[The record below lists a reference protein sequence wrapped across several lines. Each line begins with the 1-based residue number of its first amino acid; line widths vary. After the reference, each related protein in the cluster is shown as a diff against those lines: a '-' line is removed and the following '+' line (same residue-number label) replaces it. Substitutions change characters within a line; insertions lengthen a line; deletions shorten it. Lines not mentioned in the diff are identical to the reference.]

1 MQTRTQ
7 ALIANGRELFKS
19 FQRNET
25 QITAAS
31 MAYAILFALVPLLI
45 FIAALSGF
53 VSRWIGS
60 DDTVSNVTDFT
71 FRHLPESTAAA
82 LRDPIEA
89 ILRKEAGGLLSVG
102 AVLAL
107 WGARSVIGSAM
118 RAVNKAYGVEDTRGW
133 LRINAIALGLTF
145 GLALTAVIASA
156 SVLLGSRW
164 GDKTA
169 DRVGLGKEFADVW
182 SYARWPLIG
191 VLLVVALVGF
201 YQVAPA
207 VPTTVR
213 LVLPGAI
220 FCIVGWALAIFGI
233 SFYFSISGS
242 YAAAYGI
249 LGGLLA
255 FVFWLFVMSL
265 VFALGAEINALVY
278 RHALQEVVP
287 PTAVPTVVQQ
297 PHPQPSVAAG
307 D

>member
-1 MQTRTQ
+1 MQSRTQ
-7 ALIANGRELFKS
+7 ALIANARELLKS

-31 MAYAILFALVPLLI
+31 MAYSILFALVPLLL

-53 VSRWIGS
+53 VSRWIGA
-60 DDTVSNVTDFT
+60 DDTVADVTDFA
-71 FRHLPESTAAA
+71 FRHLPDSTADA
-82 LRDPIEA
+82 LREPIDT
-89 ILRKEAGGLLSVG
+89 ILRKQAGGLLSIG

-118 RAVNKAYGVEDTRGW
+118 RAVNKAYGVEDKRGW
-133 LRINAIALGLTF
+133 LRINAISLGLTF
-145 GLALTAVIASA
+145 GLGLTAVIASA

-182 SYARWPLIG
+182 AYARWPLIG

-213 LVLPGAI
+213 DVLPGAV
-220 FCIVGWALAIFGI
+220 FCIVGWAVAIFGI
-233 SFYFSISGS
+233 SYYFAIAGS

-255 FVFWLFVMSL
+255 FVFWLYVMSM

-278 RHALQEVVP
+278 RHALRDVVP
-287 PTAVPTVVQQ
+287 PTALPTVASQ
-297 PHPQPSVAAG
+297 PHPHPSPAVG
-307 D
+307 H